1 MSLQPKDKI
10 IFSYEDIELIKDS
23 LTHTIVT
30 SHNRDTRLPSQCL
43 KLFQRLALIKWIPKE
58 PKK

>member
-10 IFSYEDIELIKDS
+10 KLSFDDIELIKDS

-30 SHNRDTRLPSQCL
+30 SRNRDTRLPSQCL
-43 KLFQRLALIKWIPKE
+43 KLLRRLASTKWIEKE